1 MLIVRRV
8 AVNGVVIVVNID
20 CHKPC
25 FSNIETR
32 ECNIFVKISL
42 RVHVPNRH
50 FQVSLGAALDGA
62 GGRRVA
68 SGVAADPDD
77 KRRAPAL
84 DKHFMHHKKQR
95 RNGSMDDETGACS
108 YRVKLNN
115 QINVLTQQ
123 PNQCLLVVIRHMHM
137 MEWCSNQ
144 NSPVSLPYSKT
155 SLNK

>member
-50 FQVSLGAALDGA
+50 FQVSLGAALHGA

-77 KRRAPAL
+77 KRRAASL
-84 DKHFMHHKKQR
+84 DKYFMHHKKQR
-95 RNGSMDDETGACS
+95 RYRSMDNEAGACS
-108 YRVKLNN
+108 YRVKLNAFA
-115 QINVLTQQ
+115 
-123 PNQCLLVVIRHMHM
+123 RAG
-137 MEWCSNQ
+137 
-144 NSPVSLPYSKT
+144 
-155 SLNK
+155 

>member
-95 RNGSMDDETGACS
+95 RNRSMDDETGACS
-108 YRVKLNN
+108 Y
-115 QINVLTQQ
+115 
-123 PNQCLLVVIRHMHM
+123 
-137 MEWCSNQ
+137 
-144 NSPVSLPYSKT
+144 
-155 SLNK
+155 